1 MPETQYQIRGV
12 ITEEETGRVIPGLIV
27 RAFDKDLVFDD
38 KLGGA
43 TTDQDGSFH
52 ILFGEEDFKDALE
65 SKPDLYLR
73 VFDPSGERLILETT
87 DAIRWNASTKEFYAL
102 KIPAR
107 RLQPS

>member
-1 MPETQYQIRGV
+1 MSETRYQIRGV

-43 TTDQDGSFH
+43 TTDRDGRFQ
-52 ILFGEEDFKDALE
+52 IFFGEVDFKDALE

-73 VFDPSGERLILETT
+73 VFDPTGQKVILETT
-87 DAIRWNASTKEFYAL
+87 DAIRWNASPKEFYAL
-102 KIPAR
+102 KISAQ
-107 RLQPS
+107 RLQSA